1 MPGPISPLQECCAPS
16 CDEVAQTQVPG
27 PQGLPGAAGEDGV
40 AGESA
45 HTTLSA
51 QFLMP
56 AEGATV
62 NAVVGSTAWMVVG
75 QPLAVQVA
83 GTMIVSSIT
92 NAITVVLEN
101 PENTA
106 ASEYADNAA
115 PTTAIPAGS
124 KISPS
129 GVQGPAGTLTGAAG
143 GDLEGTYPNPT
154 LSKANVKGQMIVGNG
169 TTAENLGVGAD
180 GTVLH
185 GRSAQALGVQWSG
198 IDMSGVNSTLSGT
211 LPIVR
216 GGTSG
221 ATAQAAI
228 NALAA
233 LTTRGQIL
241 IRDAAGNAVPLNLG
255 ATGTVFQSN
264 GTDGLYAKLTAAN
277 LAASLGVLPLD
288 YILLEYRVAS
298 GVAGGTFTAGGW
310 VTRELNLES
319 VDTGG
324 SGSLAANQ
332 YTFNAGGTF
341 RFRGRACGYKCDN
354 HQVRLFNITA
364 GTTIASGG
372 NARSAAADDN
382 LTWAEVVGRFTIAN
396 IAVFELQHQCSATRA
411 TDGRGLAS
419 SFGINEVYATL
430 EFWREAVL

>member
-16 CDEVAQTQVPG
+16 CDEPVNVQVPG
-27 PQGLPGAAGEDGV
+27 PDGAAGAAGADGV
-40 AGESA
+40 AGASA
-45 HTTLSA
+45 FTTLTA

-62 NAVVGSTAWMVVG
+62 NAVVGSTAVMVVG
-75 QPLAVQVA
+75 QPVFVQVA
-83 GTMIVSSIT
+83 GTMLVDSIT
-92 NAITVVLEN
+92 NSTTVVLLN
-101 PENTA
+101 PESTA
-106 ASEYADNAA
+106 GGLYASNAA
-115 PTTAIPAGS
+115 PTTAIPASS
-124 KISPS
+124 KISP
-129 GVQGPAGTLTGAAG
+129 GGIQGPASSLTGAAG
-143 GDLEGTYPNPT
+143 GDLKGTFPNPDLLLANTKGT
-154 LSKANVKGQMIVGNG
+154 LVAGDG
-169 TTAENLGVGAD
+169 TDAQNLAVGAN

-198 IDMSGVNSTLSGT
+198 IDLAGVNTT
-211 LPIVR
+211 I
-216 GGTSG
+216 SG
-221 ATAQAAI
+221 ATPIANGGTGQATANPAF
-228 NALAA
+228 NALSPV
-233 LTTRGQIL
+233 TTRGDL
-241 IRDAAGNAVPLNLG
+241 IVRDATVNARLAIGAANTVLVTNGTDPSWAKLVAANLG
-255 ATGTVFQSN
+255 AV
-264 GTDGLYAKLTAAN
+264 
-277 LAASLGVLPLD
+277 LGVLPLD

-298 GVAGGTFTAGGW
+298 GVAGGTFTSGGW
-310 VTRELNLES
+310 VTRELNLETS
-319 VDTGG
+319 DTGA

-382 LTWAEVVGRFTIAN
+382 LTWSEVVGRFTIAN

>member
-1 MPGPISPLQECCAPS
+1 MPGPMALQQECCAPS
-16 CDEVAQTQVPG
+16 CDEPVSISVPG
-27 PQGLPGAAGEDGV
+27 PAGADGADGSTGAAGE
-40 AGESA
+40 SA
-45 HTTLSA
+45 YTTLAA

-198 IDMSGVNSTLSGT
+198 IDMSGVLSTLSGT

-264 GTDGLYAKLTAAN
+264 GTDGLYAKLTTAN
-277 LAASLGVLPLD
+277 FGTALLVLPVD
-288 YILLEYRVAS
+288 YVLLEYRVGS
-298 GVAGGTFTAGGW
+298 GTAGGTFTSGSW
-310 VTRELNLES
+310 VTRELNLEM
-319 VDTGG
+319 VDT
-324 SGSLAANQ
+324 SSLGSLAANQ
-332 YTFNAGGTF
+332 YTLNSSGTY

-354 HQVRLFNITA
+354 HQVRIQNITA
-364 GTTIASGG
+364 GGTIASGA
-372 NARSAAADDN
+372 NARAAAAGDDI
-382 LTWAEVVGRFTIAN
+382 TWSEVLVRVALVGPVVI
-396 IAVFELQHQCSATRA
+396 ELQHQCSATRA

-419 SFGINEVYATL
+419 SFGINEVYAQL
-430 EFWREAVL
+430 EIWREAG